1 MCALSTRRGFSLQ
14 ENAFEIEKVTP
25 NSELTFGSSS
35 CPSGSHTFGLIRQ
48 SQCVLDNSF
57 LFWALLMNLLVC
69 TLRFDKA
76 RKPET
81 SSDRPTR
88 NPQRGTEAHSSVSV
102 SASLPVDLPTP
113 TAGSYKAKTFEMQLI
128 SVNCRLQFRTA
139 ITKST
144 AKSSLTIAHTH
155 TDRHNSSLTLLW
167 HRTQM
172 ETEMGRDRGIGMR
185 IEIEQ
190 IMLMQ

>member
-69 TLRFDKA
+69 TLRFDRKA
-76 RKPET
+76 RNLKWPPYT
-81 SSDRPTR
+81 
-88 NPQRGTEAHSSVSV
+88 Q
-102 SASLPVDLPTP
+102 SAERHRSP
-113 TAGSYKAKTFEMQLI
+113 
-128 SVNCRLQFRTA
+128 QFRLRLRFPPSRPANPDSWQLQGQNIWNA
-139 ITKST
+139 INQCKLQATVSHCDNKIHR
-144 AKSSLTIAHTH
+144 KKLPYNCAHTH
-155 TDRHNSSLTLLW
+155 TYRQAQLKFDTFMASHTDGDGDGQR
-167 HRTQM
+167 
-172 ETEMGRDRGIGMR
+172 
-185 IEIEQ
+185 
-190 IMLMQ
+190 